1 MTKYYIN
8 PDIKKTDR
16 VFPMQGRYGYHRY
29 DMNENPEGLPKE
41 FVDSVL
47 KEVTP
52 EFLSIYPEP
61 NRFLDEYAKYLGKG
75 CKLDNLVATNGTDM
89 AIRYILET
97 FGEKGKDVVTVS
109 PTFEM
114 YWVNCSILGLHH
126 VPVAYEKDMTI
137 KTDNILKAINKDTR
151 VVALVNP
158 NNPMGN
164 VYTDDDIQRII
175 KKAKEVNAVV
185 LIDEAYH
192 YFYPNTFLEYA
203 LKEDNVIVTRTFSK
217 LFSIAALRMG
227 VAIGNPNL
235 IHYIKNSKLTFDCNA
250 MALLFA
256 QRIIEHP
263 ELEKQLIDIEVKGKA
278 FALKDLK
285 KHGYECKDCRGNFI
299 FVRPHHDANLT
310 AKKLEAEKKILV
322 HPYSNPFLKDYLRV
336 SVGSIK
342 SMKLFLEGFYEVD
355 KVN

>member
-1 MTKYYIN
+1 MEKYYIN

-29 DMNENPEGLPKE
+29 DMNENPEGLPKA
-41 FVDSVL
+41 FVNSVL
-47 KEVTP
+47 KEITP
-52 EFLSIYPEP
+52 DFLSIYPEP
-61 NRFLDEYAKYLGKG
+61 DKFLTEYATYLGNG

-114 YWVNCSILGLHH
+114 YWVNCSIIGLHH
-126 VPVAYEKDMTI
+126 VPVVYENDMTI
-137 KTDNILKAINKDTR
+137 KTDNIIKAIGKNTR
-151 VVALVNP
+151 IVALVNP

-164 VYTDDDIQRII
+164 VYTDDDIKRII

-192 YFYPNTFLEYA
+192 YFYPNTFLKYA
-203 LKEDNVIVTRTFSK
+203 LTEDNVIVTRTFSK

-227 VAIGNPNL
+227 VAIANPHL
-235 IHYIKNSKLTFDCNA
+235 IHFIKNSKLTFDCNA
-250 MALLFA
+250 VALLFA

-263 ELEKQLIDIEVKGKA
+263 ELEKQLINIEVKGKA
-278 FALKDLK
+278 YTLDSLV
-285 KHGYECKDCRGNFI
+285 KHGYICRDCKGNFI
-299 FVRPHHDANLT
+299 FIKPKHDANLI
-310 AKKLEAEKKILV
+310 ARKLEKNQKILV

-336 SVGSIK
+336 SVGSIA
-342 SMKLFLEGFYEVD
+342 SMKLFLNGFYVED
-355 KVN
+355 RL